1 MESQKPAQ
9 TRLLRD
15 EVCCFES
22 PRITSQKVKP
32 KACCEN
38 VVHLM
43 KGQSDNRKL
52 DTSEGIIVQASL
64 DIIRKAAAKVLFE
77 FSETLVTSNGGRR
90 KPGEDVSIGDSIL
103 FEEDIKPCPPEI
115 VVTKVAENTWYVI
128 STSDIPTGGYPSG
141 ADAMRAAK
149 AEENRLR
156 IIKEFLAKSKGVKKV
171 EDVRN
176 WEPDMRA
183 EAVDVLSIIN
193 SASRKW
199 MH

>member
-1 MESQKPAQ
+1 M
-9 TRLLRD
+9 
-15 EVCCFES
+15 ES
-22 PRITSQKVKP
+22 PRIASQKVKP
-32 KACCEN
+32 KACSGN

-43 KGQSDNRKL
+43 KGRLDNKKL
-52 DTSEGIIVQASL
+52 DTGEGIIVEASL
-64 DIIRKAAAKVLFE
+64 DIIRKAAEKVLFE
-77 FSETLVTSNGGRR
+77 FSETLVTSDGEKG
-90 KPGEDVSIGDSIL
+90 KPAEDVSIGDSVL

-141 ADAMRAAK
+141 VDATRAAQ
-149 AEENRLR
+149 AEERRLR
-156 IIKEFLAKSKGVKKV
+156 IIKEYLSKSKAVKKV
-171 EDVRN
+171 EDVRD

-183 EAVDVLSIIN
+183 EAIDVLSIIN